1 MISPIVTELFIRE
14 RKLHISTVF
23 IETIEDQG
31 KKQVEVLKILKVDHQ
46 LSIND
51 RIPKDH
57 LSKEAQN
64 EFDKIEE
71 IGKRANREK
80 LIYKT
85 DKYTYNLR
93 QFEKIKSFDRNINK
107 TITYEAD
114 KDESNSLMEIINF
127 RKNVR

>member
-46 LSIND
+46 LSINN
-51 RIPKDH
+51 RITKDH

-64 EFDKIEE
+64 ELDKIEE